1 MKYETEFSR
10 YLDQHIAIASL
21 SKTISED
28 VEFVAEKIL
37 NCFQEHKTLFFC
49 GNGGS
54 AADSQHLAAEF
65 MGRFLSDRNP
75 IPSIAL
81 TVDTSAITAIGNDY
95 GYDEVFSRQ
104 LQGIGKEGDILVGI
118 STSGNSKNVVKAINK
133 ANEIGITSIGLTG
146 NNPGEVG
153 KESRYSISVP
163 SEKTNT
169 IQEMHISIGHFICG
183 YVEKKLFFE
192 KPWK

>member
-1 MKYETEFSR
+1 MKYETNFNNN
-10 YLDQHIAIASL
+10 LDNHINFAE
-21 SKTISED
+21 KTKEISSQ
-28 VEFVAEKIL
+28 VELVSEKIL
-37 NCFQEHKTLFFC
+37 DLFKRNNTLFFC

-95 GYDEVFSRQ
+95 GYNEIFSRQ
-104 LQGIGKEGDILVGI
+104 LEGLGRKGDIIVGI
-118 STSGNSKNVVKAINK
+118 STSGNSKNVCKAIEK
-133 ANEIGITSIGLTG
+133 ANDLGIASIALTG
-146 NNPGEVG
+146 QDSGAVG
-153 KESRYSISVP
+153 KDATYNICVP
-163 SEKTNT
+163 STETNT

-192 KPWK
+192 KS